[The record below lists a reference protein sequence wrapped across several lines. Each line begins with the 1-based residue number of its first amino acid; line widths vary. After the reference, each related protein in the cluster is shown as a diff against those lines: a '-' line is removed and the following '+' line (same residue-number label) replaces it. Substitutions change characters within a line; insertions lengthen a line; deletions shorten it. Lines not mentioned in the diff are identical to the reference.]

1 MENVNGPPMD
11 EKQNVKQLL
20 KWKQRERDE
29 RNGNW
34 TEDGQGAGGGTGRKE
49 RDGGDI
55 EPNALNKASVMELM
69 TGCVPLVTR
78 SRYSRQPR
86 TRVSFFLRSPSRFP
100 REFDDDKTRVAF
112 APYPP
117 DADNTREREI

>member
-34 TEDGQGAGGGTGRKE
+34 RMGKGLAEEPTGRRGTE
-49 RDGGDI
+49 VT
-55 EPNALNKASVMELM
+55 LNRMH
-69 TGCVPLVTR
+69 
-78 SRYSRQPR
+78 
-86 TRVSFFLRSPSRFP
+86 
-100 REFDDDKTRVAF
+100 
-112 APYPP
+112 
-117 DADNTREREI
+117 

>member
-11 EKQNVKQLL
+11 EKQSVKQLL

-34 TEDGQGAGGGTGRKE
+34 TEDGQGAGGGTDRKE

-86 TRVSFFLRSPSRFP
+86 TRVSFLLRSPSRFP
-100 REFDDDKTRVAF
+100 REFDDDKTRVA
-112 APYPP
+112 PYPP

>member
-20 KWKQRERDE
+20 KWKQRERRAE
-29 RNGNW
+29 W
-34 TEDGQGAGGGTGRKE
+34 ELEDGQGAGGGTGRKE

-78 SRYSRQPR
+78 SR
-86 TRVSFFLRSPSRFP
+86 
-100 REFDDDKTRVAF
+100 
-112 APYPP
+112 
-117 DADNTREREI
+117 

>member
-11 EKQNVKQLL
+11 EKQSVKQLL
-20 KWKQRERDE
+20 KWKQRERRAE
-29 RNGNW
+29 W
-34 TEDGQGAGGGTGRKE
+34 ELEDGQGAGGGTDRKE

-86 TRVSFFLRSPSRFP
+86 TRVSFLLRSPSRFP
-100 REFDDDKTRVAF
+100 REFDDDKTRVA
-112 APYPP
+112 PYPP

>member
-86 TRVSFFLRSPSRFP
+86 TRVSFLLRSPSRFP
-100 REFDDDKTRVAF
+100 REFDDDKTRVA
-112 APYPP
+112 PYPP